1 MDQIGEDI
9 NSQEKVLVEVEGKFE
24 LVSTSEVQAD
34 EEILKSEESPK
45 KPLLP
50 NEENARQKTS
60 TNRDGGVLHFH
71 SIAALKKPISSLPR
85 TASAPA
91 GKYITL
97 PRKGHF
103 DEERETL
110 NEKAFRAWLNKKVH
124 DEIAERRRKLEE
136 DVSSRKTREDK
147 KVLNEKA
154 FQSWVAKKQCLS
166 IARSEQK
173 DIPQQTEDKHSTRNN
188 EKAYEMWFKRKREEK
203 YSIKKTERHNK
214 QEEKE
219 IAQRTDPQL
228 AQQAYKKWLIQ
239 KTRQAREEA
248 VTKNN
253 CRKLFFKESHQL
265 NRRFTNRFHGF

>member
-1 MDQIGEDI
+1 MDEDI
-9 NSQEKVLVEVEGKFE
+9 NSQEKVLVEVQGKFE

-34 EEILKSEESPK
+34 EEILKSEESPN
-45 KPLLP
+45 KPLLL
-50 NEENARQKTS
+50 NEEKARQKMS

-85 TASAPA
+85 TTSAPA

-103 DEERETL
+103 DEERERL
-110 NEKAFRAWLNKKVH
+110 NEKAFQAWLNKKVH
-124 DEIAERRRKLEE
+124 DEISERRRKLEE
-136 DVSSRKTREDK
+136 DASSKKTREDT

-166 IARSEQK
+166 RSEQK
-173 DIPQQTEDKHSTRNN
+173 DIPQQTEDKHSMRNN
-188 EKAYEMWFKRKREEK
+188 EEAYEMWLKRKREEK

-214 QEEKE
+214 QEEKA

-228 AQQAYKKWLIQ
+228 AQQAYKK
-239 KTRQAREEA
+239 
-248 VTKNN
+248 
-253 CRKLFFKESHQL
+253 
-265 NRRFTNRFHGF
+265 

>member
-1 MDQIGEDI
+1 MGEDI
-9 NSQEKVLVEVEGKFE
+9 NTQEKVLVEVEGKFE

-34 EEILKSEESPK
+34 EEILKSEEPPK

-50 NEENARQKTS
+50 NEEKPRQKMS
-60 TNRDGGVLHFH
+60 TNRDGVLHFH

-85 TASAPA
+85 TTSAPA

-103 DEERETL
+103 DEERERL
-110 NEKAFRAWLNKKVH
+110 NEKAFQAWLNKKVH

-136 DVSSRKTREDK
+136 DASSRTTREDK

-166 IARSEQK
+166 RSEQK
-173 DIPQQTEDKHSTRNN
+173 DIPHQIEDQHSTRNN
-188 EKAYEMWFKRKREEK
+188 EEAYEMWLKRKEEK
-203 YSIKKTERHNK
+203 YGIKKTEHHNK
-214 QEEKE
+214 QGEEE

-228 AQQAYKKWLIQ
+228 AQQAYKK
-239 KTRQAREEA
+239 
-248 VTKNN
+248 
-253 CRKLFFKESHQL
+253 
-265 NRRFTNRFHGF
+265 